1 MPNRRTSACPPVQ
14 VPTIGPRQNHQ
25 RLITGL
31 MNGGSS
37 LSMWHIV
44 MLSAGVV
51 AASTIGSQAGPC
63 SAEIYSMEARVD
75 ATLKTKAAD
84 GPTLQESREALLHR
98 QPTPGS
104 IAAAESRIGTASPQM
119 IDAIMRGMARVRE
132 ADRTGDLNACRRALS
147 DMESL
152 LID

>member
-1 MPNRRTSACPPVQ
+1 M
-14 VPTIGPRQNHQ
+14 
-25 RLITGL
+25 
-31 MNGGSS
+31 
-37 LSMWHIV
+37 SMWHIV

-63 SAEIYSMEARVD
+63 SAEIYSVEARVD
-75 ATLKTKAAD
+75 ATLKAKAAD

-104 IAAAESRIGTASPQM
+104 IAAAESRLGTASPQM
-119 IDAIMRGMARVRE
+119 IDAIMRGLARAHE

-147 DMESL
+147 EMESL

>member
-1 MPNRRTSACPPVQ
+1 MS
-14 VPTIGPRQNHQ
+14 I
-25 RLITGL
+25 
-31 MNGGSS
+31 
-37 LSMWHIV
+37 WHII

-63 SAEIYSMEARVD
+63 SAEIYSMEASV
-75 ATLKTKAAD
+75 
-84 GPTLQESREALLHR
+84 EALLHR

-104 IAAAESRIGTASPQM
+104 IAAAESRLGTASPQM
-119 IDAIMRGMARVRE
+119 IDAIMRGLARAHE

-147 DMESL
+147 EMESL